1 MRVEPTLR
9 VTVITRS
16 KKREGQRQAKGT
28 KETELRMY
36 GPYFVISWEQ
46 EKREL

>member
-1 MRVEPTLR
+1 MS

-16 KKREGQRQAKGT
+16 KTREGQIKARDAE
-28 KETELRMY
+28 ETELRMY

-46 EKREL
+46 QKREL

>member
-1 MRVEPTLR
+1 MS

-16 KKREGQRQAKGT
+16 EKREGADKS
-28 KETELRMY
+28 KEAEETELRMY

-46 EKREL
+46 QKREL